1 MVPKQSWWGN
11 DDCIASPS
19 ARNDKQ
25 GQTFRGMLDEV
36 WVRLKPRD
44 YMFWRN
50 TKFEFL
56 NSKQIQN
63 HKYE

>member
-36 WVRLKPRD
+36 WVKLKPRD
-44 YMFWRN
+44 YMQLKIPN
-50 TKFEFL
+50 PKL
-56 NSKQIQN
+56 
-63 HKYE
+63 